1 MRAAPP
7 LAVAAAVAFAF
18 AWASVRAPAQ
28 QPARNDAVATG
39 ATLATQGAGTVTPCA
54 SCHGANGEGN
64 PTAGFPRLT
73 GQSATYL
80 QHQLESYA
88 NDARTNPVMQ
98 PIAKAMSPEQRI
110 AAAAYYASLDGAAA
124 ATPAA
129 NAATRPAAS
138 ATSLGRT
145 IATVGVDARDLQA
158 CANCHGP
165 EGIGEWA
172 TYPALAG
179 QHASYLASALA
190 EWKSGARRTDPSGQ
204 MPRIAQALSDAE
216 ANAVAAYYSALPPPP
231 QRGSAPTSAST
242 ARTGQAIVSGP
253 ATAGQGA
260 PVQGV
265 GTEQG
270 APTSGGTQGVGGPG
284 NATGPRSGAPQ
295 GTSQSPARGASGAR

>member
-1 MRAAPP
+1 VRAAPP
-7 LAVAAAVAFAF
+7 LAVAAAVGLAF

-28 QPARNDAVATG
+28 QPGAGNDAVATG
-39 ATLATQGAGTVTPCA
+39 ATLATQGAGAVTPCS

-64 PTAGFPRLT
+64 AAAGFPRLT

-80 QHQLESYA
+80 QHQLESYV
-88 NDARTNPVMQ
+88 NDTRANPVMQ
-98 PIAKAMSPEQRI
+98 PIAKAMTPEQRI
-110 AAAAYYASLDGAAA
+110 AAAAYYASLDGAGGAA
-124 ATPAA
+124 AAA
-129 NAATRPAAS
+129 NAASRPAAS

-145 IATVGVDARDLQA
+145 LATVGIDARELQA

-216 ANAVAAYYSALPPPP
+216 TNAVVAYYAALPAPQRASTPIAANAPRA
-231 QRGSAPTSAST
+231 QQT
-242 ARTGQAIVSGP
+242 IVSGP
-253 ATAGQGA
+253 TTAGQGA
-260 PVQGV
+260 PAQGV

-295 GTSQSPARGASGAR
+295 AASPPPARNASASR